1 MEQSMESLKRQRDS
15 LRAVNWQPPTESCST
30 SDTSSISIS
39 PAWGA
44 QRHRDVDRQLAMCP
58 KLLMVLG
65 NSAGFFHTTAPN
77 SQSQRKLRDHSASYI
92 SYNLSAQEFVQGIT
106 CEACLIRRHTVPT
119 AFPPTCDFEFFV
131 TKNSVLENRVR
142 GAQEFER
149 DSSGAGRDERLVCSS
164 LPLLKVVGAQG
175 GSVAR
180 ALLQHP
186 GFEVRA
192 ATRDPKK
199 PAAVE
204 LGRLGAQLVKADVG
218 CPAEVE
224 AALRGS
230 YGAFLVTNFWEHLDK
245 STEVKQ
251 EVLQYWC
258 LLARQC
264 SWLACLSAQLLGIRS
279 TVHWF
284 MWCRPDGSDRFSPDK
299 LKSRGKM
306 VADLAKKLGLQHV
319 VYSGLEN
326 VHRLTGGKLTV
337 LHFDGKGE
345 VEEYFRSLGVPT
357 TSVRLPFY
365 FENFTSF
372 FKPAKV
378 TDSGAYVIGVPM
390 GDVPMDGMSVADLG
404 PVVVSV
410 LMNREEFVGKD
421 IGLSAERLT
430 VQQYCEVMTRCL
442 GKTFVDAKMSPE
454 DYEKLGFP
462 GAPELANMFRFYMMK
477 PDRDLALTRRLYPQ
491 VLSFEQWLLK
501 NKAAFQDL

>member
-1 MEQSMESLKRQRDS
+1 M
-15 LRAVNWQPPTESCST
+15 
-30 SDTSSISIS
+30 SDKKVIVVF
-39 PAWGA
+39 GA
-44 QRHRDVDRQLAMCP
+44 
-58 KLLMVLG
+58 
-65 NSAGFFHTTAPN
+65 T
-77 SQSQRKLRDHSASYI
+77 
-92 SYNLSAQEFVQGIT
+92 
-106 CEACLIRRHTVPT
+106 
-119 AFPPTCDFEFFV
+119 
-131 TKNSVLENRVR
+131 
-142 GAQEFER
+142 
-149 DSSGAGRDERLVCSS
+149 
-164 LPLLKVVGAQG
+164 GAQG

-230 YGAFLVTNFWEHLDK
+230 YGAFLVTNFWEHFDK

-251 EVLQYWC
+251 
-258 LLARQC
+258 
-264 SWLACLSAQLLGIRS
+264 
-279 TVHWF
+279 
-284 MWCRPDGSDRFSPDK
+284 
-299 LKSRGKM
+299 GKM

-372 FKPAKV
+372 FKPAKA

-442 GKTFVDAKMSPE
+442 GKTFVDAKSDELKGPRP
-454 DYEKLGFP
+454 LVRGVL
-462 GAPELANMFRFYMMK
+462 ELANMFRFYLMK

-501 NKAAFQDL
+501 NKAAFQAL